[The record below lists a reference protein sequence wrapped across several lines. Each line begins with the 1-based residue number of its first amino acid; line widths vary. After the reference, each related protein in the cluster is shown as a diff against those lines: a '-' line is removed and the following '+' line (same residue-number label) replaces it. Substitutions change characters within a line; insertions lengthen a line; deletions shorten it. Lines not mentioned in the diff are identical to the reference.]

1 METELSTYAVA
12 EALPE
17 VTWSIDGVLGKNVTG
32 TSWVFHGTYNT
43 QKVAIKRVPVD
54 EVEET
59 KQNVLI
65 GELDHENVVKL
76 IHIEGNDLFKY
87 MRSMKS
93 TFLMFVLNIYVSLIG
108 ILYWNSVPLL
118 FKDFSIKIT
127 LARCHQMYKFFT
139 SCPGDL
145 TTSIQRDSSIVKSNL
160 KTSSYR

>member
-1 METELSTYAVA
+1 METEYSTYAVA

-17 VTWSIDGVLGKNVTG
+17 VTWSIDGVLGKNVA

-43 QKVAIKRVPVD
+43 QKVAIKRVSVD

-65 GELDHENVVKL
+65 SELDHENVVKL

-118 FKDFSIKIT
+118 FKDFSI
-127 LARCHQMYKFFT
+127 
-139 SCPGDL
+139 
-145 TTSIQRDSSIVKSNL
+145 
-160 KTSSYR
+160 